1 MKKSFIGVLFFTCF
15 SLQAVVTELETINS
29 THQEWGEAPCPTCT
43 LEKETSDVLTP
54 EQTKTIALREL
65 KRLQPDFIQTVS
77 NDVEKQWCGNY
88 EKLSLEQRYDFWASL
103 LSVMAKFESNYN
115 TRTAY
120 DEGQTDR
127 NLTGVISTGLLQIS
141 LNSSQARPYRE
152 RGCAI
157 EKQSDL
163 IDPAKNLAC
172 GAAIMG
178 HLMKRDKCLTCDK
191 KSGAGAYWS
200 VMREPYTVRNS
211 RTGRRMR
218 IGKKPEVITLT
229 KAMTPYC
236 HN

>member
-1 MKKSFIGVLFFTCF
+1 MKKTFIGVLFFTCF
-15 SLQAVVTELETINS
+15 PIQAIVTELETINS
-29 THQEWGEAPCPTCT
+29 THQEWGDTPCPTCAP
-43 LEKETSDVLTP
+43 EKEMSDILTP
-54 EQTKTIALREL
+54 GQTKAIALREL
-65 KRLQPDFIQTVS
+65 KRLEPDFIQTVP
-77 NDVEKQWCGNY
+77 NDVTKHWCTNY
-88 EKLSLEQRYDFWASL
+88 ERLSLEQRYGFWASL

-141 LNSSQARPYRE
+141 LYSSQAKPYKD

-172 GAAIMG
+172 AVAIMG
-178 HLMKRDKCLTCDK
+178 HLMKRDDCLSCDK

-211 RTGRRMR
+211 RTARRMR
-218 IGKKPEVITLT
+218 IGKKPEVITQT